1 LANPDFQTCI
11 AKICCNNNRNGRDE
25 HAIASV
31 AKAEFVLLMPDNKA
45 INRSRGVG
53 RIWNGKSIAA
63 TRLSRTFAA
72 LNDRSLRD
80 VDWDGMLILLSR
92 LMRGLSLER

>member
-1 LANPDFQTCI
+1 MEEQS
-11 AKICCNNNRNGRDE
+11 DE
-25 HAIASV
+25 RKCLKCRQLTADSFARTPLSQS
-31 AKAEFVLLMPDNKA
+31 FV
-45 INRSRGVG
+45 
-53 RIWNGKSIAA
+53 
-63 TRLSRTFAA
+63 A